1 MNSKN
6 SLVKQDKQNHS
17 ISEWDGTTERRRPES
32 CRRRSDRDRRGYSE
46 RRYDSRKAK
55 NPNRTLHGW
64 IRSLTRARLGVD
76 RRQQGDQRIIENRRT
91 PLRPSSMLT
100 KEEIADL
107 LS

>member
-1 MNSKN
+1 MSAINLPIKHN
-6 SLVKQDKQNHS
+6 TPIDI

-32 CRRRSDRDRRGYSE
+32 CRRKSDRERRDYSE

-64 IRSLTRARLGVD
+64 IRSLTHARLGVD
-76 RRQQGDQRIIENRRT
+76 RRQQGDQRIVLNRRT

>member
-1 MNSKN
+1 MNDIN
-6 SLVKQDKQNHS
+6 LLVKHDIDNHS
-17 ISEWDGTTERRRPES
+17 ISEWNGTTERRHPES
-32 CRRRSDRDRRGYSE
+32 CRRSSDRDRRGYSE

-55 NPNRTLHGW
+55 HPNRTLYGW
-64 IRSLTRARLGVD
+64 VRSITRARLGVD

-91 PLRPSSMLT
+91 PLRPNSMLT

>member
-1 MNSKN
+1 MNTINLSVTYDT
-6 SLVKQDKQNHS
+6 LNHN
-17 ISEWDGTTERRRPES
+17 ISDWDGITERRHPES
-32 CRRRSDRDRRGYSE
+32 CRRKADQDRRGYSE

-64 IRSLTRARLGVD
+64 VRSLTRARLGVD
-76 RRQQGDQRIIENRRT
+76 RRKQGDQRIIENRRT
-91 PLRPSSMLT
+91 PPRPSSMLT

>member
-1 MNSKN
+1 MNAIN
-6 SLVKQDKQNHS
+6 LSLKYDTHNHS
-17 ISEWDGTTERRRPES
+17 ISEWDGKTERRRPES
-32 CRRRSDRDRRGYSE
+32 CRRRSDRDRRDYSE

-55 NPNRTLHGW
+55 HPNLTLYGW
-64 IRSLTRARLGVD
+64 MRSITRARLGVD
-76 RRQQGDQRIIENRRT
+76 RRQQGDQRIIESRRF

>member
-1 MNSKN
+1 M
-6 SLVKQDKQNHS
+6 QNHS
-17 ISEWDGTTERRRPES
+17 ISESDHKTERRSPEGG
-32 CRRRSDRDRRGYSE
+32 RRRSDRDRRGYSE

-55 NPNRTLHGW
+55 NPNRTLQGW
-64 IRSLTRARLGVD
+64 MRSITRARLGVD
-76 RRQQGDQRIIENRRT
+76 RRQYGDRRIIENRRT